1 MPISTRIKCLK
12 CGKTFISGDA
22 IYPLCPSCRKSS
34 KEDGDKSDS
43 IADKI
48 KSIFGKNKGK

>member
-1 MPISTRIKCLK
+1 MPIPTKIKCLK
-12 CGKTFISGDA
+12 CGKSFISGDA